1 MFCLYVVLKKMD
13 WYFVSYKCNQL
24 YGYLVDW
31 DVIFYCNLNF
41 LNVYYWI
48 GLIRMWQIWIDGEL
62 MQIRFGLL
70 SNYVVD
76 YICGWQSINLFF
88 LIWCIDKVLV
98 D

>member
-1 MFCLYVVLKKMD
+1 MRV
-13 WYFVSYKCNQL
+13 
-24 YGYLVDW
+24 
-31 DVIFYCNLNF
+31 FYCM
-41 LNVYYWI
+41 
-48 GLIRMWQIWIDGEL
+48 GLLIQFSNKCLKDLDYDEVWC
-62 MQIRFGLL
+62 FGLL